1 MKFVVSS
8 SVLLKQLSAINGV
21 SSTNPIVPIL
31 ENFLFSLDADTLT
44 IQAANSDVEFY
55 NGGSPA
61 KKTEPMSV
69 MVTEIDIP
77 LSEDEGEC
85 IEEDSLS
92 KHAHHRRRQSANYP
106 APPLSFTPFQLDQLR
121 QVLTPIVSEIVQHSL
136 HPRPDLPNKF
146 LSGVRAVSK
155 YFNIPEGTIRKHIKD
170 IKHSKRG
177 KRLYFTV
184 QDVSDWIDQGRRATR
199 SEVEEATQRHLNT
212 LRRQ

>member
-21 SSTNPIVPIL
+21 VSTNPIVPIL
-31 ENFLFSLDADTLT
+31 EDFLFSLDADSLT
-44 IQAANSDVEFY
+44 IQAADSDVLFY

-61 KKTEPMSV
+61 RKTEPMPV
-69 MVTEIDIP
+69 MVTEIDTP
-77 LSEDEGEC
+77 LDDYF
-85 IEEDSLS
+85 EEDDSS
-92 KHAHHRRRQSANYP
+92 PNNTRHRRRQSINTP
-106 APPLSFTPFQLDQLR
+106 EHPLSFTPFQLDQLR
-121 QVLTPIVSEIVQHSL
+121 QVLKPIVSEIVQHSL
-136 HPRPDLPNKF
+136 HPRPDLPERY
-146 LSGVRAVSK
+146 LSGVSEVSK
-155 YFNIPEGTIRKHIKD
+155 YFGIPEGTIRKHIKD

-199 SEVEEATQRHLNT
+199 IEVEEATQRHLNS